1 MTATGRANPMYLS
14 PETPH
19 SIETAVRAMWNLG
32 DVDFQYGVVPAPKWD
47 STQEDYYTCVGNAF
61 TLYAIMGNS
70 DRPDLASAVL
80 ECWAYEAYEITTPV
94 VFEIT
99 MKIRFAKDSETAK
112 LYDMIRDGVTFDLGR
127 IYGATMNK
135 LTQSIYRDAMENR
148 SAWTKLKVAYSS
160 QMENYL
166 KDINA
171 SYTK

>member
-1 MTATGRANPMYLS
+1 
-14 PETPH
+14 
-19 SIETAVRAMWNLG
+19 
-32 DVDFQYGVVPAPKWD
+32 
-47 STQEDYYTCVGNAF
+47 
-61 TLYAIMGNS
+61 
-70 DRPDLASAVL
+70 
-80 ECWAYEAYEITTPV
+80 
-94 VFEIT
+94 